1 MPAVKMY
8 AAAGLSVDVAGWF
21 TLPNFMTGFTA
32 GHIFIVM
39 QKITKTSVVPGRSGP
54 PIGDWGSNTDEYFV
68 FSTDNKIYD
77 STGSSVRK
85 TTADP
90 GDITTN
96 AFVYE
101 VQTASG
107 AWSNYKDGTQL
118 FTTATNTVAFGTGPK
133 VARSTTNTKKFDGYI
148 SEIIFYSRVLD
159 DATERK
165 AVIHAYL
172 NDKYGFSL
180 PEV

>member
-8 AAAGLSVDVAGWF
+8 AAGGLSVDAAGWF

-32 GHIFIVM
+32 GDIFIVM
-39 QKITKTSVVPGRSGP
+39 QKITKTSVVVGRAGP
-54 PIGDWGSNTDEYFV
+54 PIGDWGSSTDEYYV

-77 STGSSVRK
+77 GTGSSARK
-85 TTADP
+85 TTVDP
-90 GDITTN
+90 GDITTA

-101 VQTASG
+101 VRTASG
-107 AWSNYKDGTQL
+107 EWSNYKDGTQL
-118 FTTATNTVAFGTGPK
+118 FTTATNTVTFGSAPK
-133 VARSTTNTKKFDGYI
+133 VARSTTNTKKYDGYI

-159 DATERK
+159 DTTERK